1 MLMESWQAALER
13 LEQEELIP
21 IRVRQA
27 PVQEVKQGREWVDIE
42 RIDDR
47 TPEGRRQL
55 RVALFNN
62 MLIEAEPVVN
72 KFFAD
77 LESRGQYPTHEERLA
92 FAKWVE
98 NHNLFP
104 HQRQSWEK
112 ALRALYPQY
121 LGTEEQALRE
131 LDRDDSITSAMMKKH
146 LGTANPRLTVASQN
160 VTRGK

>member
-27 PVQEVKQGREWVDIE
+27 PVEEKPAGRQWVDIE
-42 RIDDR
+42 KIDDR
-47 TPEGRRQL
+47 TPEGKRRL

-62 MLIEAEPVVN
+62 MLIEAEPVVD

-77 LESRGQYPTHEERLA
+77 LESRGQYPTHEQRLQL
-92 FAKWVE
+92 AKWVE

-104 HQRQSWEK
+104 HQRQSWE
-112 ALRALYPQY
+112 RALSALFPQY
-121 LGTEEQALRE
+121 LTAEDKALRE
-131 LDRDDSITSAMMKKH
+131 LDRDDITSADLKRA

-160 VTRGK
+160 VRGK